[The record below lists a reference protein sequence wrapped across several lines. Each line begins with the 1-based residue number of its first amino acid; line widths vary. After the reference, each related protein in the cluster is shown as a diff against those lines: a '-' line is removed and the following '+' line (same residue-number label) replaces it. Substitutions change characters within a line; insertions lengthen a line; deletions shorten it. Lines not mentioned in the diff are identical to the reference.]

1 MQSLLETFNDAI
13 KRCVSGL
20 NESKRAMSH
29 QGSTLDTCKK
39 DVMKDSLNLRKNVR
53 FSGKLSSVFGDFSHS
68 CLKCPTIVSM
78 FIAFIFYT
86 RLGNHAVLFSCI
98 ITCSYEQTTCYVCKG
113 CGISAAGQSG
123 STVSQLLFIYHN
135 FATMD
140 RTLSFVILLC
150 FVALCLAK
158 NVHNSD
164 ENAGEPGAKLMM
176 KRGAA
181 KDDEEDAKVEVVQDG
196 KDESAKE
203 KKASDEHETKTKDD
217 NDEKDHVSKKKSDDD
232 DMTDDEDEH
241 EEEDEDQ
248 HEEEEEEEVDP
259 NAKIEIHDLYTPK
272 DCVNKSKS
280 GDLVVIHYK
289 GWLEDG
295 TLFDTTI
302 DPNKGYMPF
311 EFMLGTGTVI
321 KGFERGVLDM
331 CRGQKRE
338 IVIPPSL
345 GYGKRGAGE
354 IPGTKMLIKSL
365 ALSLL
370 EAKFIVFVV

>member
-1 MQSLLETFNDAI
+1 
-13 KRCVSGL
+13 
-20 NESKRAMSH
+20 
-29 QGSTLDTCKK
+29 
-39 DVMKDSLNLRKNVR
+39 
-53 FSGKLSSVFGDFSHS
+53 
-68 CLKCPTIVSM
+68 
-78 FIAFIFYT
+78 
-86 RLGNHAVLFSCI
+86 
-98 ITCSYEQTTCYVCKG
+98 
-113 CGISAAGQSG
+113 
-123 STVSQLLFIYHN
+123 
-135 FATMD
+135 MD
-140 RTLSFVILLC
+140 RTLCVVILLC

-164 ENAGEPGAKLMM
+164 EHADEPGAKLMM

-181 KDDEEDAKVEVVQDG
+181 KDDEEDAKVEVVHDG

-203 KKASDEHETKTKDD
+203 KKASDQHETKSKDD
-217 NDEKDHVSKKKSDDD
+217 NEEKDHVSKKKSEDHDGMVDDED
-232 DMTDDEDEH
+232 EEEEDEDEH
-241 EEEDEDQ
+241 EDEHEEDA
-248 HEEEEEEEVDP
+248 EEEEVDP
-259 NAKIEIHDLYTPK
+259 NAKIEVHDLYTPK

-331 CRGQKRE
+331 CKGQRRE

-365 ALSLL
+365 ALLL
-370 EAKFIVFVV
+370 VEAKFIYLLFRLFSCKLISLVTFQ

>member
-1 MQSLLETFNDAI
+1 
-13 KRCVSGL
+13 
-20 NESKRAMSH
+20 MS
-29 QGSTLDTCKK
+29 S
-39 DVMKDSLNLRKNVR
+39 
-53 FSGKLSSVFGDFSHS
+53 
-68 CLKCPTIVSM
+68 
-78 FIAFIFYT
+78 
-86 RLGNHAVLFSCI
+86 
-98 ITCSYEQTTCYVCKG
+98 
-113 CGISAAGQSG
+113 AGQSS
-123 STVSQLLFIYHN
+123 STVSQLLFIYHI
-135 FATMD
+135 FAIMD
-140 RTLSFVILLC
+140 RTLSFLILLC

-158 NVHNSD
+158 NGHSSD
-164 ENAGEPGAKLMM
+164 EPGAKLMM

-181 KDDEEDAKVEVVQDG
+181 KDDDDDAKVEVVHDG

-217 NDEKDHVSKKKSDDD
+217 NDEKDHVSKKKSEDHD
-232 DMTDDEDEH
+232 DMIDDEDEH
-241 EEEDEDQ
+241 EEEEDEDE
-248 HEEEEEEEVDP
+248 HEEDEQEEEVDP

-280 GDLVVIHYK
+280 GDLVVIHYR
-289 GWLEDG
+289 GWLADG

-331 CRGQKRE
+331 CTGQKRE

-354 IPGTKMLIKSL
+354 IPG
-365 ALSLL
+365 
-370 EAKFIVFVV
+370 

>member
-1 MQSLLETFNDAI
+1 
-13 KRCVSGL
+13 
-20 NESKRAMSH
+20 
-29 QGSTLDTCKK
+29 
-39 DVMKDSLNLRKNVR
+39 
-53 FSGKLSSVFGDFSHS
+53 
-68 CLKCPTIVSM
+68 
-78 FIAFIFYT
+78 
-86 RLGNHAVLFSCI
+86 
-98 ITCSYEQTTCYVCKG
+98 
-113 CGISAAGQSG
+113 
-123 STVSQLLFIYHN
+123 
-135 FATMD
+135 MD
-140 RTLSFVILLC
+140 RTLSLVAFLC

-158 NVHNSD
+158 TSHDSD
-164 ENAGEPGAKLMM
+164 EPGAKLMM

-181 KDDEEDAKVEVVQDG
+181 KDDDDDAKVEVVHDG
-196 KDESAKE
+196 KDESVKD
-203 KKASDEHETKTKDD
+203 KKASDEHETKKKDD
-217 NDEKDHVSKKKSDDD
+217 NDDKDHVSKKKSKDHD
-232 DMTDDEDEH
+232 DMIDDEDEREEEGDDEDEH
-241 EEEDEDQ
+241 EED
-248 HEEEEEEEVDP
+248 EEEEEEVDP

-302 DPNKGYMPF
+302 DANKGYMPF

-354 IPGTKMLIKSL
+354 IPG
-365 ALSLL
+365 
-370 EAKFIVFVV
+370 

>member
-1 MQSLLETFNDAI
+1 
-13 KRCVSGL
+13 
-20 NESKRAMSH
+20 
-29 QGSTLDTCKK
+29 
-39 DVMKDSLNLRKNVR
+39 
-53 FSGKLSSVFGDFSHS
+53 
-68 CLKCPTIVSM
+68 
-78 FIAFIFYT
+78 
-86 RLGNHAVLFSCI
+86 
-98 ITCSYEQTTCYVCKG
+98 
-113 CGISAAGQSG
+113 
-123 STVSQLLFIYHN
+123 
-135 FATMD
+135 MD
-140 RTLSFVILLC
+140 RTLCFVILLC

-164 ENAGEPGAKLMM
+164 EKAGEPGAKLMM

-181 KDDEEDAKVEVVQDG
+181 KDDEEDAKVEVVHDG

-203 KKASDEHETKTKDD
+203 KKASDGDETKTKDD
-217 NDEKDHVSKKKSDDD
+217 KDEKDHVSKKKSEDHD
-232 DMTDDEDEH
+232 DMIDDEDEEEEDEDEH
-241 EEEDEDQ
+241 EEE
-248 HEEEEEEEVDP
+248 EEEEEADP

-272 DCVNKSKS
+272 VCVNKSKS

-331 CRGQKRE
+331 CRGQRRE
-338 IVIPPSL
+338 IIIPPSL

-365 ALSLL
+365 ALPLV
-370 EAKFIVFVV
+370 EAKVIVLICCLDYFM